1 MRVLQNRHRIVYSI
15 CTWKIWAI
23 DFIENVA
30 KWKGSYKPCSHPC
43 SSTPTQTHPHSP
55 LPSQEK
61 AILTHTQP
69 KKSHTHQNLTKKRSK
84 NPHPLTSSQEMVTPS
99 LKKSYLP
106 MHNWKKEFHV
116 SNTWYIREIIP
127 FPQHLKNIGLF
138 IFFYWILETA
148 SESIICWFVFNN

>member
-116 SNTWYIREIIP
+116 SNTWYIRENYSYSTTFEKYWP
-127 FPQHLKNIGLF
+127 VYLF
-138 IFFYWILETA
+138 LLNTWNGIWIYYLLV
-148 SESIICWFVFNN
+148 CF